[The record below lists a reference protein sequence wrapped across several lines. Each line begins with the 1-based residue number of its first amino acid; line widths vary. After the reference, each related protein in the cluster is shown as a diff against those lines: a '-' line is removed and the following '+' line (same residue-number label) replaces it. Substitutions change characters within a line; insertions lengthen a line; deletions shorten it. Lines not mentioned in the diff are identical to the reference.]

1 MSKKSTV
8 TFVENKYI
16 LKITNV
22 VHSVMRDYK
31 QGFDL
36 DREVRS
42 KVLSAIIHYAE
53 AWRRA
58 GVD

>member
-16 LKITNV
+16 LKISNV

-53 AWRRA
+53 A
-58 GVD
+58 